1 MVCTANDL
9 QQWNDFPKGLR
20 VLLLDGDT
28 TSASQ
33 IRSNLEAMDYI
44 VTAFCNE
51 TEALSAFSSNPES
64 FHVAIIEVNANNGHW
79 GFQFLETVK
88 ELPIIMTSN
97 IHCLSTM
104 MECIT
109 LGAVEFLLKPV
120 SEDKLRNIW
129 QHVVHK
135 AFNAGGSVIS
145 ETLKPVKVSVVSMLQ
160 PKQEN
165 EEQNCKISME
175 TENVLRVHENDQEQS
190 AGSDKYPAP
199 STPQIK
205 QGSRLLDHGD
215 CLYQINYMSEK
226 VSGEHDSESKSIE
239 TMFCNPIDER
249 NLRMREPHH
258 MPRKTVI
265 KEENDSG
272 DGSKSEVNMS
282 HHPDDIDSGNDN
294 GGAAENLS
302 KASVPNTSCKS
313 NRKKMKV
320 DWTPELHKKFMKAVE
335 QLGVDQAIPS
345 RILDLMKTE
354 GLTRHNVASHLQK
367 YRMHKRHI
375 LPKDEDRRLPPPH
388 HPPGAR
394 DQTHQT
400 SYYPHSHRPIMAF
413 PPYHYNNTTLSMPP
427 AYPMWGSQPPAGSHP
442 ATVQMWG
449 QPGYPHS
456 HWQLSDQSWQYWNP
470 YPGMQ
475 AEAWGCPVMPPEQG
489 GYSSYPQNASGFQS
503 AGGHVV
509 ENGHRYSMPRNSFN
523 IHLSEEVVDKVMKE
537 AISKPWLPF
546 PLGLKPPS
554 TEGVLAELTRQGIC
568 NIPQINGSH
577 TQG

>member
-9 QQWNDFPKGLR
+9 QEWKDFPKGLR

-33 IRSNLEAMDYI
+33 IRSKLEAMDYI

-51 TEALSAFSSNPES
+51 NEALSAFSSNPES
-64 FHVAIIEVNANNGHW
+64 FHVAIIEVNANNGHL
-79 GFQFLETVK
+79 GFQFLETAK

-104 MECIT
+104 MKCIA
-109 LGAVEFLLKPV
+109 LGAVEFLRKPL

-145 ETLKPVKVSVVSMLQ
+145 ETLKPVKESLVSMVQ

-165 EEQNCKISME
+165 EEQNCKISKE

-190 AGSDKYPAP
+190 AGCDKYPAP
-199 STPQIK
+199 STPQLK
-205 QGSRLLDHGD
+205 QVSRLLDHGD
-215 CLYQINYMSEK
+215 CQDQINCLSEK
-226 VSGEHDSESKSIE
+226 ESGEHDIE
-239 TMFCNPIDER
+239 TKSVENTCNNPIDEG
-249 NLRMREPHH
+249 NLLTSEPHL
-258 MPRKTVI
+258 MLRKTAV
-265 KEENDSG
+265 KKENDSG
-272 DGSKSEVNMS
+272 DGSKSQVDMS
-282 HHPDDIDSGNDN
+282 HHPDNIDSGNDN

-302 KASVPNTSCKS
+302 KASVPNSSCKS

-320 DWTPELHKKFMKAVE
+320 DWTSELHKKFVQAVE

-375 LPKDEDRRLPPPH
+375 LPKEEDRRLLQPH
-388 HPPGAR
+388 HTR
-394 DQTHQT
+394 DPIHQR
-400 SYYPHSHRPIMAF
+400 SYYPYSHRPIMAF
-413 PPYHYNNTTLSMPP
+413 PPYHYTNPTLSMPP
-427 AYPMWGSQPPAGSHP
+427 AYPMWGSQPPASSHP

-456 HWQLSDQSWQYWNP
+456 QWQPSDQSWQYWNP
-470 YPGMQ
+470 YPGLQ
-475 AEAWGCPVMPPEQG
+475 ADAWGCPVMPPEQG
-489 GYSSYPQNASGFQS
+489 GYSSYPQNTSGFQN
-503 AGGHVV
+503 AGGHAV
-509 ENGHRYSMPRNSFN
+509 ENGHGYSMPQNSFD
-523 IHLSEEVVDKVMKE
+523 IHPAEEVVDKVVKE
-537 AISKPWLPF
+537 AMSKPWLPL

-568 NIPQINGSH
+568 NIPQINGSN
-577 TQG
+577 TR